1 MTKNF
6 FCIFSVLIGFFLA
19 GVISVQ
25 AALLIGAD
33 QSYLRQI
40 NVEPAWN
47 QTLGRGVVVAVLD
60 SGVDVNHPDLK
71 NNIWINRGEI
81 PGDGIDNDHNG
92 YIDDV
97 SGWDFVADSS
107 DPSPK
112 FDGDYLVDGIN
123 HGTAIAGII
132 SAAPSTGFASLA
144 PEAKIMPLRIL
155 NASGEGDV
163 ANLIKAIRY
172 AVANGAKIINLSL
185 VGVGQDADL
194 EQALQAASDAGVLI
208 ITASGN
214 TAAATGGADLDATP
228 LYPICYQN
236 NLGVTAVDTQNR
248 KSVFADYGSCVDLSA
263 PGENI
268 KSLAYYNLRQPD
280 FNDYYQS
287 DYNGTSFA
295 AAITSGA
302 AALLKSKNN
311 YLSPR
316 QISQALI
323 STVQNISLINPAYVG
338 KIGGLLDVG
347 AAINYSWPAVPAPAF
362 GSLIKTAQNE
372 IYYLDANNQKSLI
385 PNYQIFASWYN
396 DLPSEHKIK
405 TVSPEELKNYSS
417 GSTLL
422 ARSGSLLKFN
432 GDVNIYLLGF
442 SNRLC
447 RVVNLAAAKNLYGQN
462 WQRNLIFLKSDLR
475 QQYFQDADCLIKEKM
490 PSYPDGLLLQYA
502 NSSDI
507 FYLAD
512 GLKRRVSSQGFSTN
526 NFNSNSIIKNVSPA
540 VSIASGPD
548 LLDRE
553 TDIFPYLNKFDY
565 VGF

>member
-1 MTKNF
+1 MIKKF
-6 FCIFSVLIGFFLA
+6 FYPFFALIGLA
-19 GVISVQ
+19 LVGVISVQ
-25 AALLIGAD
+25 AAPLIGAD
-33 QSYLRQI
+33 QLYLRQI